1 MPTQPNRLLAL
12 PLVGGIFRFAVLVPV
27 FIFLFVGLL
36 VMLVYWFTWIPVLL
50 IGRYPEGLF
59 NLMVYSQ
66 RLQLRLSAYT
76 FGHSDRFIRCST
88 KRDLARMNWVL
99 GGMIESTGLL
109 GQRPSGNL
117 LLR

>member
-1 MPTQPNRLLAL
+1 
-12 PLVGGIFRFAVLVPV
+12 
-27 FIFLFVGLL
+27 
-36 VMLVYWFTWIPVLL
+36 MLVYWFTWIPVLL

-59 NLMVYSQ
+59 NLMAYSQ

-76 FGHSDRFIRCST
+76 FGLSDTLIRCST
-88 KRDLARMNWVL
+88 KRDLARMNGVL
-99 GGMIESTGLL
+99 GGMIEFTGLL